1 MGKSISFFELPMAD
15 VVVTPQL
22 ANMKSTD
29 FKSRN
34 AAILAGEV
42 AMQSQINTLK
52 NIIANFGNP

>member
-1 MGKSISFFELPMAD
+1 
-15 VVVTPQL
+15 
-22 ANMKSTD
+22 MKGTD